1 MEVFSSSEAH
11 MHYLWYEVLF
21 WLGTPVMQTVIASV
35 MLRRKLNKEYPFF
48 FSYTIF
54 QVVNEVALYVVYR
67 WSSTQYAY
75 YYMYWTLSA
84 IGILISFGVI
94 QEVFFNAFKPY
105 EALRDLSSML
115 FRWSAAVLILVSGVA
130 VLVSG
135 NESAGEITTWI
146 TTVGRSVRLMQ
157 CGMVIFLILFTKYLG
172 ISPRHLLFGVAAGY
186 GFYASV
192 NMIVTTLYSRFSL
205 FTELTL
211 SLLNSVSYNIAVA
224 MWLVYVL
231 APQADRRKVEIVPQS
246 DKWNFALAGVL
257 NVDEN
262 DGFLTG
268 MERTVDRLLHER
280 APEITSVK

>member
-1 MEVFSSSEAH
+1 
-11 MHYLWYEVLF
+11 MHYLWYEIAL
-21 WLGTPVMQTVIASV
+21 WLGAAVMQTVIAFV
-35 MLRRKLNKEYPFF
+35 MLRRKLNSEYPFF

-54 QVVNEVALYVVYR
+54 QVINAFALYAVYQLA
-67 WSSTQYAY
+67 SSPLTY
-75 YYMYWTLSA
+75 YYMYWTLTS

-105 EALRDLSSML
+105 EALRDLSTML

-130 VLVSG
+130 VIVTASDTVGEVS
-135 NESAGEITTWI
+135 TWI
-146 TTVGRSVRLMQ
+146 TGVGRSVRLMQ

-172 ISPRHLLFGVAAGY
+172 ISPRHFLFGVAAGY

-192 NMIVTTLYSRFSL
+192 NMIVMTMFSRFSL

-211 SLLNSVSYNIAVA
+211 SVINSLSYNIAVG

-231 APQADRRKVEIVPQS
+231 APQADRRKAEVVPQS

-257 NVDEN
+257 NVEEN
-262 DGFLTG
+262 DGFLMG

-280 APEITSVK
+280 GSEFSHTK

>member
-1 MEVFSSSEAH
+1 
-11 MHYLWYEVLF
+11 MHYLWYEIVL
-21 WLGTPVMQTVIASV
+21 WLGAAMMQMVIAFA
-35 MLRRKLNKEYPFF
+35 MLRRKLNSEYPFF

-54 QVVNEVALYVVYR
+54 QVINAFALFGVYR
-67 WSSTQYAY
+67 WAESPLAY
-75 YYMYWTLSA
+75 YYTYWTSTA

-105 EALRDLSSML
+105 EALRDLSTML

-130 VLVSG
+130 VIVTGSDSIGEVS
-135 NESAGEITTWI
+135 TWI
-146 TTVGRSVRLMQ
+146 TGVGRSVRLMQ

-172 ISPRHLLFGVAAGY
+172 VSPRHFLFGVAAGY

-192 NMIVTTLYSRFSL
+192 NMVTVMILLRFSL

-211 SLLNSVSYNIAVA
+211 SVINSMSYNIAVG
-224 MWLVYVL
+224 MWLFYVL

-257 NVDEN
+257 NVEGN

-268 MERTVDRLLHER
+268 MERTVDRLLHDREK
-280 APEITSVK
+280 EFSQVK

>member
-1 MEVFSSSEAH
+1 VLRGN
-11 MHYLWYEVLF
+11 MHYLWYEIAL
-21 WLGTPVMQTVIASV
+21 WLGAAVMQTVIAFV
-35 MLRRKLNKEYPFF
+35 MLRRKLNSEYPFF

-54 QVVNEVALYVVYR
+54 QVINAFALYAVYQVA
-67 WSSTQYAY
+67 SSPLTY
-75 YYMYWTLSA
+75 YYMYWTLTS

-130 VLVSG
+130 VIVTASETVGEVS
-135 NESAGEITTWI
+135 TWI
-146 TTVGRSVRLMQ
+146 TGVGRSVRLMQ

-172 ISPRHLLFGVAAGY
+172 ISPRHFLFGVAAGY

-192 NMIVTTLYSRFSL
+192 NMIVMTMFSRFSL

-211 SLLNSVSYNIAVA
+211 SVINSLSYNIAVG

-257 NVDEN
+257 NEGN

-280 APEITSVK
+280 GSEFSHSK

>member
-1 MEVFSSSEAH
+1 
-11 MHYLWYEVLF
+11 MHYLWYEIVL
-21 WLGTPVMQTVIASV
+21 WLGTPIMQTAIALV
-35 MLRRKLNKEYPFF
+35 MLRRKLNSEYPFF

-54 QVVNEVALYVVYR
+54 QVIDAVALYAIYR
-67 WSSTQYAY
+67 WSSSPLTY
-75 YYMYWTLSA
+75 YYTYWTFTA
-84 IGILISFGVI
+84 ISILISFGVI

-105 EALRDLSSML
+105 EALRDLSTML
-115 FRWSAAVLILVSGVA
+115 FRWSAAVLVLVSGVA
-130 VLVSG
+130 VIISS
-135 NESAGEITTWI
+135 EQSMGEATTWI
-146 TTVGRSVRLMQ
+146 TGVGRSVRLMQ

-172 ISPRHLLFGVAAGY
+172 ISPRHFLFGVAAGY

-192 NMIVTTLYSRFSL
+192 NMTTIMILSRFSL

-211 SLLNSVSYNIAVA
+211 SVINSLSYNIAA
-224 MWLVYVL
+224 AIWLAYVL

-257 NVDEN
+257 NDGS

-280 APEITSVK
+280 EREFTGVK

>member
-1 MEVFSSSEAH
+1 VLRGI
-11 MHYLWYEVLF
+11 MHYLWYEIAL
-21 WLGTPVMQTVIASV
+21 WLGAAVMQTVIAFV
-35 MLRRKLNKEYPFF
+35 MLRRKLNSEYPFF

-54 QVVNEVALYVVYR
+54 QVINAFALYAVYQ
-67 WSSTQYAY
+67 WSSSPLTY
-75 YYMYWTLSA
+75 YYMYWTSSS

-115 FRWSAAVLILVSGVA
+115 FRWSAAVLVLVSGVA
-130 VLVSG
+130 VMVTAS
-135 NESAGEITTWI
+135 ESVGEVTTWI
-146 TTVGRSVRLMQ
+146 TGVGRSVRLMQ

-172 ISPRHLLFGVAAGY
+172 ISPRHFLFGVAAGY
-186 GFYASV
+186 GLYASV
-192 NMIVTTLYSRFSL
+192 NMVTIMILTRFSL

-211 SLLNSVSYNIAVA
+211 SVINSLSYNIAVG

-257 NVDEN
+257 NEGN

-280 APEITSVK
+280 GTEFSHSK